1 MRLSFHRKNTSYE
14 KMMMNKIICLAIV
27 LFFPYYALCEET
39 KKLPLPPESLPQ
51 EVQEKL
57 RQETILGQ
65 EIPQPPQPTTDREIE
80 RTPPEIQTPT
90 KRTMSNKIT
99 INVKNMEIIDVLNIL
114 AKKGGMNIVASKNV
128 QGRVTIFLE
137 EISVEDALKV
147 ICEVNDLAYE
157 KKDELIKVMANHEYE
172 QLCGKK
178 ANDRKI
184 LTMLE
189 IKYAQPT
196 SILQLLN
203 GVKSREGKIFIDERT
218 NKLIIIDLPELIQQ
232 MQEIIKALDTPSITK
247 TFTLTYAQP
256 QKLEP
261 ALKSLLSRDGKLQTD
276 SLNKKI
282 IVTDISEKVEVISQL
297 IREFDNYPEL
307 STEIFTL
314 NYAKPE
320 EIVEKIK
327 DELTKEIG
335 TVKMDKRT
343 NKVIVSDLPSQI
355 KRIKEIVT
363 TCDTQTKEVVI
374 EAKIIQVNLSD
385 EFKFGIDWEYLAQ
398 QTDNLN
404 IKTNLGALT
413 QGEAGIRIEAGVLNT
428 DDYHILL
435 EALKTIG
442 DTKLLS
448 TPKVA
453 VISGEEAKILVGSN
467 VPYITE
473 ETVVPQQGNPIKV
486 QKVTYIDVGVKLF
499 VTPKISEDD
508 FVTIKIKPEVSAVT
522 RYVDNNIPVVET
534 SNVES
539 EIRIKDGMTIVIG
552 GLVKEEKTKEIAQV
566 PFLRNIPF
574 LGYLFKKETTKKL
587 NSELVILLTPKIITG
602 EGS

>member
-1 MRLSFHRKNTSYE
+1 
-14 KMMMNKIICLAIV
+14 MNKLKILLCLLIV
-27 LFFPYYALCEET
+27 LSLSPLQAEES
-39 KKLPLPPESLPQ
+39 KEIPLPPETLPQ
-51 EVQEKL
+51 EVREKIKEQLRLEQE
-57 RQETILGQ
+57 R
-65 EIPQPPQPTTDREIE
+65 PQPPLPTTDREIE
-80 RTPPEIQTPT
+80 IPPAEIQTPT
-90 KRTMSNKIT
+90 KRTLSNKIT

-172 QLCGKK
+172 QLYGKK

-184 LTMLE
+184 LRMLE

-203 GVKSREGKIFIDERT
+203 GVKSRDGKIFIDERA

-232 MQEIIKALDTPSITK
+232 MQEIIKVLDTPSITK

-261 ALKSLLSRDGKLQTD
+261 VLKSLLSRDGKLQTD

-297 IREFDNYPEL
+297 ITEFDNYPEL

-343 NKVIVSDLPSQI
+343 NKVIVSDLPCQI

-522 RYVDNNIPVVET
+522 RYVNDNLPVVET

-566 PFLRNIPF
+566 PFLRNIPY

-602 EGS
+602 EEK